1 MINHTQDKKQIQ
13 NDMSKKRKFFLRQVG
28 LILLVVGLDVSL
40 NVLLTPT
47 DQIYGIIKES
57 IILGFFAGA
66 IFAFIADRV
75 DVHYKEKEA

>member
-1 MINHTQDKKQIQ
+1 MNMNRKK
-13 NDMSKKRKFFLRQVG
+13 KFFLRQIG

-47 DQIYGIIKES
+47 DQINGIIQES
-57 IILGFFAGA
+57 VISGFLAGT

-75 DVHYKEKEA
+75 DAHYNEKEA

>member
-1 MINHTQDKKQIQ
+1 MQYKKQIQ
-13 NDMSKKRKFFLRQVG
+13 NNMNRKKKFFLRQIG

-47 DQIYGIIKES
+47 DQLNGIVKES
-57 IILGFFAGA
+57 LISGSLAGT